1 MNKIL
6 NYIKI
11 NELISTS
18 GQPKIEEL
26 DEELVKILE
35 DKLPEK

>member
-1 MNKIL
+1 MENIL

-18 GQPKIEEL
+18 GQPN
-26 DEELVKILE
+26 
-35 DKLPEK
+35 PEQFEVYCAK